1 MAQHERLVQ
10 MEEFM
15 NGKKK
20 ILVAT
25 DVVARGIGVSTRCVH
40 YICVLI
46 YNYVWPHILLYTI

>member
-25 DVVARGIGVSTRCVH
+25 DVVARGIGVSTRVH
-40 YICVLI
+40 SSI
-46 YNYVWPHILLYTI
+46 